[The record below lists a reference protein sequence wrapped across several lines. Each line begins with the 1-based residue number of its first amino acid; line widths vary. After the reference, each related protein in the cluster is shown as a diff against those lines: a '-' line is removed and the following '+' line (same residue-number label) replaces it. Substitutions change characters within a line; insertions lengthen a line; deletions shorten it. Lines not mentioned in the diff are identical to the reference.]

1 MKNSFSKK
9 YTSFLA
15 VFSLSLLLGVF
26 GLSNVALARP
36 GAPMPI
42 ASPAVDVVVS
52 SGNIFEKDY
61 QDGDLVRYFG
71 EDRIYIIENGD
82 LRAIRTLEE
91 LAKYAGEEILNINR
105 DGSIY
110 SPEQEVLGE
119 KKYADGTLLRY
130 HGEDQIYIMAFGQ
143 MTPIKHIQL
152 LEKYAGQEIINISRP
167 GEVLGEK
174 LYADGTLLRGSDMK
188 IYAVVDGNL
197 KHLNT
202 LDKLREY
209 TGVEI
214 LDVLD
219 SVISDWR

>member
-1 MKNSFSKK
+1 MKELLIKKKINS
-9 YTSFLA
+9 TTI
-15 VFSLSLLLGVF
+15 LSLLLLVGLF

-36 GAPMPI
+36 AGLMPLI
-42 ASPAVDVVVS
+42 TTQVELETEIS
-52 SGNIFEKDY
+52 EKHFD
-61 QDGDLVRYFG
+61 DGTLVRYKG
-71 EDRIYIIENGD
+71 EDRIYLIVGGEIQ
-82 LRAIRTLEE
+82 AIHTLEE
-91 LAKYAGEEILNINR
+91 LAKYIGQEILNITREGN
-105 DGSIY
+105 IY
-110 SPEQEVLGE
+110 TPEQEVLGE

-130 HGEDQIYIMAFGQ
+130 RGEEQIYIMAFGQ

-202 LDKLREY
+202 LAKLKAY
-209 TGVEI
+209 AGVEI
-214 LDVLD
+214 LKVAD
-219 SVISDWR
+219 SVISDWK